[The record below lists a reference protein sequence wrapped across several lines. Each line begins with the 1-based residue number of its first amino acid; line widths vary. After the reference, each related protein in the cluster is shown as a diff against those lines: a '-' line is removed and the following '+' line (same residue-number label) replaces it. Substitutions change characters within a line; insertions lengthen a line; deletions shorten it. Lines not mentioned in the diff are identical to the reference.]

1 MGWALHY
8 GGDVYREGDITIGQ
22 AERIEDLIGV
32 TWLQLNVL
40 RSAKHAKATL
50 AVMVADRTGRGYDE
64 VAAEVAALST
74 NTYASEIFQ
83 IEPDDMPSEYLD
95 GNPPV
100 GAAPS
105 TGTKPSSRSPR
116 GAGPRT

>member
-22 AERIEDLIGV
+22 AERIEAIIGEGW
-32 TWLQLNVL
+32 TRLNVIL
-40 RSAKHAKATL
+40 TAKHAKATL
-50 AVMVADRTGRGYDE
+50 AVLVADRTGRPYTE
-64 VAAEVAALST
+64 VEAEVAAIPA
-74 NTYASEIFQ
+74 NVYASEIYQ
-83 IEPDDMPSEYLD
+83 YEADDLPSEYLN

-100 GAAPS
+100 GAEPS
-105 TGTKPSSRSPR
+105 TGTRPSSRSPR